1 MPSFLNLSLDK
12 KIHTKFLFK
21 HIFFSAFWIIGI
33 LLFIFRIDIII
44 IEKYSESLKWL
55 KVSIPTIYFFLL
67 ILYFFFLKWYYI
79 IGFFLYPFLMIF
91 WFLPKTILSVGKV
104 YLFGSYLNSIFS
116 RLANFKL
123 FIFNAFL
130 FLFSFILLTTIG
142 SNWTRW
148 LAIISMSYFYL
159 AYIYKFLK
167 KSFKQPAIFGSDIE
181 EKIKSFI
188 DNKDPAN
195 SLVIKSFIVQKED
208 EKLQVAERR
217 ETQIRRTILANY
229 ALELLSKRLSGYRG
243 RQAYIVS
250 WIFGALVFLIS
261 SIVFFWFLNFQL
273 YKIDNLNFAYKG
285 TIPSFDFLY
294 YTLKTITFG
303 DIELVK
309 PISVLARI
317 SETTSFLTIGIF
329 ALVIVVSIF
338 LSMKQDK
345 MNENVKLTTDMF
357 NSENLTLTKYMQDE
371 FGMEIKT
378 AMGEIKNID
387 TSLKN
392 LKNFIDKIF

>member
-12 KIHTKFLFK
+12 KIHTNFLFK
-21 HIFFSAFWIIGI
+21 HILFSAFWIVGI
-33 LLFIFRIDIII
+33 LLFIFRIDILI
-44 IEKYSESLKWL
+44 IEKYSDSLKWL

-67 ILYFFFLKWYYI
+67 IFYFFFIKWYYI
-79 IGFFLYPFLMIF
+79 IGFFFYPFLMIF

-104 YLFGSYLNSIFS
+104 YLFGSYLSSIFS
-116 RLANFKL
+116 RLANFK
-123 FIFNAFL
+123 IFVFNVFL
-130 FLFSFILLTTIG
+130 FLFSFILLTTVG

-159 AYIYKFLK
+159 AYIYKFLRS
-167 KSFKQPAIFGSDIE
+167 SFKQPAIFGADIE
-181 EKIKSFI
+181 EKIKSFV
-188 DNKDPAN
+188 DNKSPEK
-195 SLVIKSFIVQKED
+195 SLVITSFIIQKED
-208 EKLQVAERR
+208 EKLQITERR
-217 ETQIRRTILANY
+217 ETQIRRTVLANY
-229 ALELLSKRLSGYRG
+229 ALELLTKRLNGYRG

-250 WIFGALVFLIS
+250 WIFGALIFLIT
-261 SIVFFWFLNFQL
+261 SIIFFWFLNFQL
-273 YKIDNLNFAYKG
+273 YKIDNLNFTYKG
-285 TIPSFDFLY
+285 TFPSFDFLY
-294 YTLKTITFG
+294 YTLKSITFG
-303 DIELVK
+303 DIELIK
-309 PISVLARI
+309 PVSVLARI
-317 SETTSFLTIGIF
+317 SETTAFLTIGIF

-338 LSMKQDK
+338 LSLKQDK

-387 TSLKN
+387 NSLKN

>member
-1 MPSFLNLSLDK
+1 
-12 KIHTKFLFK
+12 
-21 HIFFSAFWIIGI
+21 
-33 LLFIFRIDIII
+33 
-44 IEKYSESLKWL
+44 
-55 KVSIPTIYFFLL
+55 
-67 ILYFFFLKWYYI
+67 
-79 IGFFLYPFLMIF
+79 MIF

-104 YLFGSYLNSIFS
+104 YLFGSYLSSIFS
-116 RLANFKL
+116 RLANFKV
-123 FIFNAFL
+123 FIFNTFL
-130 FLFSFILLTTIG
+130 FLFSFILLTTVG

-159 AYIYKFLK
+159 AYIYKFLRN
-167 KSFKQPAIFGSDIE
+167 SFKQPAIFGTDVE

-188 DNKDPAN
+188 DNKSPEN
-195 SLVIKSFIVQKED
+195 SFVIKSFIIQKED
-208 EKLQVAERR
+208 DKLQIAERR
-217 ETQIRRTILANY
+217 ETQIRRTVLANY
-229 ALELLSKRLSGYRG
+229 ALELLTKRLNGYRG

-250 WIFGALVFLIS
+250 WIFGALIFLLT
-261 SIVFFWFLNFQL
+261 SIIFFWFLNFQL

-285 TIPSFDFLY
+285 TFPSFDFFY

-303 DIELVK
+303 DIELIK

-317 SETTSFLTIGIF
+317 SEITSFLTIGIF

-371 FGMEIKT
+371 FGMEIQT

>member
-1 MPSFLNLSLDK
+1 
-12 KIHTKFLFK
+12 
-21 HIFFSAFWIIGI
+21 
-33 LLFIFRIDIII
+33 
-44 IEKYSESLKWL
+44 
-55 KVSIPTIYFFLL
+55 
-67 ILYFFFLKWYYI
+67 
-79 IGFFLYPFLMIF
+79 
-91 WFLPKTILSVGKV
+91 
-104 YLFGSYLNSIFS
+104 
-116 RLANFKL
+116 
-123 FIFNAFL
+123 
-130 FLFSFILLTTIG
+130 
-142 SNWTRW
+142 
-148 LAIISMSYFYL
+148 MSYFYL

-167 KSFKQPAIFGSDIE
+167 KSFKQPAIFGADIE
-181 EKIKSFI
+181 EKIKPFI
-188 DNKDPAN
+188 DNKDPEN
-195 SLVIKSFIVQKED
+195 SLVIKSFIIQKED
-208 EKLQVAERR
+208 EKLQIAERR
-217 ETQIRRTILANY
+217 ETQIRRTVLANY

-250 WIFGALVFLIS
+250 WIFGALVFLIN
-261 SIVFFWFLNFQL
+261 SIIFFWFLNFQL
-273 YKIDNLNFAYKG
+273 YKISNLNFTYKG

-303 DIELVK
+303 DIELIK
-309 PISVLARI
+309 PVSVLARI
-317 SETTSFLTIGIF
+317 CETTSFLTIGIF

-357 NSENLTLTKYMQDE
+357 NNENLTLTKYMQDE